1 MDGAAP
7 GQPAGQPAGQP
18 TSEAD
23 IARVLQQLLQKPEVI
38 AEFTSQVQATQRAEQ
53 LQAEQQLAEA
63 QARMREA
70 DERAKAAE
78 QRAAEKDARTRA
90 LEETVEELSKKKQC
104 LETENA
110 GLVMGADKTGTG
122 FQAWILGKNGQ
133 GNRGTAA
140 GGSSARGSAGGAP
153 GSSSGGA
160 GTGTAGTGTGTRGTA
175 STDNAGGGTS
185 TGTGARGDRTS
196 TGAYGNLGD
205 MLRAFL
211 ASHGAP
217 STAGAPANIAGAPT
231 LTRPALAS
239 KTQEADRNRAE
250 AVAKTAQL
258 AAQNATLQG
267 YQNTLTTAR
276 EQTGVLQ
283 DTLAHLMPACPPPG
297 NAAPA
302 PGAAGPSGAAAC
314 GSASMSVSMMVD
326 PRTAAHS
333 NAIANLHADRLSSV
347 PILRKDFSADD
358 ANDFITALDRSM
370 TPAPVTTV
378 EGTRAMVGLDPQ
390 YTIQH
395 FMAKN
400 RLPREMQD
408 EVTRCNMV
416 HNADIEAFKNLVRAW
431 SGVDVNTARSRAR
444 RALLNSQVCMQPGQS
459 VRAFFTQF
467 NQCLTKAEIS
477 DPAMRIDLF
486 MRGLAPEIKFM
497 CLVDSEG
504 SEWTDLDALVKH
516 AAGKQRAL
524 MAELAEQ
531 RAHAQSTPGPYRHA
545 MGRSRPP
552 LQQSAAPPQ
561 AQVQSLAWRDDAR
574 HGPSHGMNGRG
585 SRSGAGPG

>member
-1 MDGAAP
+1 
-7 GQPAGQPAGQP
+7 
-18 TSEAD
+18 
-23 IARVLQQLLQKPEVI
+23 
-38 AEFTSQVQATQRAEQ
+38 
-53 LQAEQQLAEA
+53 
-63 QARMREA
+63 MREA

-133 GNRGTAA
+133 GN
-140 GGSSARGSAGGAP
+140 
-153 GSSSGGA
+153 
-160 GTGTAGTGTGTRGTA
+160 RGTA

-250 AVAKTAQL
+250 AMAKTAQL

-302 PGAAGPSGAAAC
+302 PGAA
-314 GSASMSVSMMVD
+314 AS
-326 PRTAAHS
+326 
-333 NAIANLHADRLSSV
+333 
-347 PILRKDFSADD
+347 
-358 ANDFITALDRSM
+358 
-370 TPAPVTTV
+370 
-378 EGTRAMVGLDPQ
+378 
-390 YTIQH
+390 
-395 FMAKN
+395 
-400 RLPREMQD
+400 
-408 EVTRCNMV
+408 
-416 HNADIEAFKNLVRAW
+416 
-431 SGVDVNTARSRAR
+431 
-444 RALLNSQVCMQPGQS
+444 
-459 VRAFFTQF
+459 
-467 NQCLTKAEIS
+467 
-477 DPAMRIDLF
+477 
-486 MRGLAPEIKFM
+486 
-497 CLVDSEG
+497 
-504 SEWTDLDALVKH
+504 
-516 AAGKQRAL
+516 
-524 MAELAEQ
+524 
-531 RAHAQSTPGPYRHA
+531 
-545 MGRSRPP
+545 
-552 LQQSAAPPQ
+552 
-561 AQVQSLAWRDDAR
+561 
-574 HGPSHGMNGRG
+574 
-585 SRSGAGPG
+585 